1 MRPTIIKLAVPAL
14 AMGVLLALPG
24 CHYHH
29 RYGYHGYHGY
39 HGHHAGHGHNS
50 SQDSDSRKKADVR
63 KKERRQDRREGRY

>member
-29 RYGYHGYHGY
+29 RYGYHGY